1 MRVVVNKT
9 SKPLK
14 IHLPEGKTLHLGLR
28 REGQVTP
35 QALESPG
42 VRTMIE
48 AGELA
53 IPDRGSQHTAHG
65 GEGGGLAADTHGH
78 HPNTTVRQHG
88 DR

>member
-9 SKPLK
+9 SRPLK
-14 IHLPEGKTLHLGLR
+14 IHLPQGRTLHLGPR
-28 REGQVTP
+28 KEGRVTP

-42 VRTMIE
+42 VKRMIE

-53 IPDRGSQHTAHG
+53 ILDHGSQDMAHG
-65 GEGGGLAADTHGH
+65 GEGGGPAANTHGH
-78 HPNTTVRQHG
+78 HSKTTSRQHG

>member
-9 SKPLK
+9 SRPLK
-14 IHLPEGKTLHLGLR
+14 IRLPQGKTLHLGPR
-28 REGQVTP
+28 KEGQVTP

-42 VRTMIE
+42 VKKMIE

-53 IPDRGSQHTAHG
+53 ILDRGSQNKTHG
-65 GEGGGLAADTHGH
+65 DEGGGPASDTHGH
-78 HPNTTVRQHG
+78 HSNTTLRQHG

>member
-14 IHLPEGKTLHLGLR
+14 IRLPQGKTLHLGPR
-28 REGQVTP
+28 KEGQVTP

-42 VRTMIE
+42 VKRLVE
-48 AGELA
+48 SGELA
-53 IPDRGSQHTAHG
+53 ILDYGSQHSAHG
-65 GEGGGLAADTHGH
+65 SEGGSPAADTRGH
-78 HPNTTVRQHG
+78 HPNAPARQHG

>member
-14 IHLPEGKTLHLGLR
+14 IRLPQGKTLHLGPR
-28 REGQVTP
+28 KEGQVAP

-42 VRTMIE
+42 VKSLVE

-53 IPDRGSQHTAHG
+53 ILDHGSQHSAHG
-65 GEGGGLAADTHGH
+65 GEGGGPATNTRGH
-78 HPNTTVRQHG
+78 HSNTTARQHG